1 MLLYY
6 RPLFPLECVTICNV
20 RKIVIA
26 LSDDGKSVTFMMA
39 STKYRHRHRQTDRQ
53 TDRHVITISH
63 FACILKGDQNRLDHS
78 SLAEVIN
85 RFENVIVAATGC
97 SGLIN

>member
-1 MLLYY
+1 MCDIYDG
-6 RPLFPLECVTICNV
+6 FH
-20 RKIVIA
+20 KIPA
-26 LSDDGKSVTFMMA
+26 PA
-39 STKYRHRHRQTDRQ
+39 QTDRQ